1 MRAPTSTAKAVNM
14 ERPPLPFDQFNP
26 FVKELDETAKP
37 PAVKFQE
44 IVRDGQATIV
54 GRIKIPTPLGHA
66 FILRRLDTGAIS
78 LTTMFRAAF
87 PSANDDTERAEAAWV
102 KLNYDVVGANKSGK
116 ARFAGT
122 WVTPEVAM
130 AIAAS
135 YSLESFIAP
144 LADAVPDPNIVY
156 RKSASAK
163 AQQATPASSPAVPS
177 MAAATPKEAHPTKR
191 RREDSPSAL
200 SPAQVAA
207 AVATTPTPAK
217 KRAITPG
224 ATPSTRWSNSLK
236 SPAPKL
242 AAVTNPKRIIV
253 RDDEE
258 GREVLVGGDDDESY
272 REASEV
278 VAVAEPKMQDDI
290 REQKELIERLKAEK
304 AELEQK
310 AKEAAEKVKA
320 MTGESFPEDEDAF
333 VGGVPTS
340 QKRLR
345 EEASVE
351 HKLTIKEP
359 EAEGRAIATN
369 SRIRVITNMP
379 PERKQLAWGAVLFAA
394 GIGAV

>member
-1 MRAPTSTAKAVNM
+1 
-14 ERPPLPFDQFNP
+14 
-26 FVKELDETAKP
+26 
-37 PAVKFQE
+37 
-44 IVRDGQATIV
+44 
-54 GRIKIPTPLGHA
+54 
-66 FILRRLDTGAIS
+66 
-78 LTTMFRAAF
+78 MFRAAF

-135 YSLESFIAP
+135 YSLESYIAP
-144 LADAVPDPNIVY
+144 LADAVPDPNVVY

-191 RREDSPSAL
+191 RREDSPSSAL

-224 ATPSTRWSNSLK
+224 ATPSTRWSNSHK
-236 SPAPKL
+236 SPASKL

-253 RDDEE
+253 RDDDE

-278 VAVAEPKMQDDI
+278 VAVAEPKMQDDV

-310 AKEAAEKVKA
+310 AKEAAEKVRA
-320 MTGESFPEDEDAF
+320 MTGEGFPEEEDAF
-333 VGGVPTS
+333 VGGGGGRA

-394 GIGAV
+394 GMGAV